1 MLRGLLAGLL
11 TLVVVVVVLG
21 LLGNVGGVE
30 LGLAAV
36 LAAGVGWLVARSTR
50 RRTRRPVS

>member
-11 TLVVVVVVLG
+11 MLVVVVLLLG
-21 LLGNVGGVE
+21 LLGNVGGAE
-30 LGLAAV
+30 LGLAVV